1 MVENNIDTHGRWY
14 IHADNIDW
22 IDRNFHHLKNVT
34 QLEKTE
40 LDTLGLF
47 KVDKSHSARMYEH
60 DTIRPLTISEYI
72 TLGAGIRALNRR
84 YNKKQDKL
92 IDVW

>member
-1 MVENNIDTHGRWY
+1 MVENNIDTYGRWY

-22 IDRNFHHLKNVT
+22 IGRNFYHLKNLT
-34 QLEKTE
+34 QLDKTQ

-47 KVDKSHSARMYEH
+47 KVDKSRSARMYKH
-60 DTIRPLTISEYI
+60 DIIRPLTISEYI
-72 TLGAGIRALNRR
+72 TLGTRIKALNRR